1 MILKNRKIALITT
14 GSFPELNDACF
25 IKRYCKIIEKGV
37 NLTLFGRGKGD
48 WSLFPKSQKIIAHK
62 KLPGNKLFSIILGF
76 LFYLFSAFVKS
87 PKRTIIIL
95 KRFYKSNDFSI
106 KSLPALRI
114 ILFFFKNHYDI
125 IHFEFGQIGKSFQYL
140 IEFKDMLNTKFI
152 QSFRGYD
159 ILIRPLVEG
168 RDMYNFIF
176 KHCDYFHFLSEL
188 LLKGAIDLGYNKDNF
203 TIIPPPVDTDFF
215 KASNNK
221 KRNKKTILIS
231 VARLH
236 WKKGHEYS
244 LQAMKIIK
252 NKGLKF
258 VFYIIGDGPHKDAIL
273 HEIHALHLEDC
284 VKLTGEKRREEVK
297 KYLEIAD
304 IFILSSISEGFG
316 NAPLEASAM
325 ELPCVV
331 STEVGG
337 EPESVINERTG
348 FVIPARDPRTLAE
361 KIKILI
367 KNPKLRLKMGKEARE
382 HVIKNYILE
391 KQTENQIRMYKKIL
405 NLKSNDTQK

>member
-1 MILKNRKIALITT
+1 MILKNKKIAIITT

-25 IKRYCKIIEKGV
+25 IKRYYYILKRGINLTILGREKG
-37 NLTLFGRGKGD
+37 N
-48 WSLFPKSQKIIAHK
+48 WSLFPKSQKVIIHK

-87 PKRTIIIL
+87 PKRTIILL
-95 KRFYKSNDFSI
+95 KRFYKSNEFSM
-106 KSLPALRI
+106 KSLPALRT

-125 IHFEFGQIGKSFQYL
+125 IHFEYGQVGKSFQYL
-140 IEFKDMLNTKFI
+140 IEFKDIFNTKFI

-159 ILIRPLVEG
+159 VLVRPLAEG

-188 LLKGAIDLGYNKDNF
+188 LLKGARDAGYNKNNF
-203 TIIPPPVDTDFF
+203 TIIPPAIDTDFF
-215 KASNNK
+215 KISNDKKKNK
-221 KRNKKTILIS
+221 KPILIS

-244 LQAMKIIK
+244 LQAMKL
-252 NKGLKF
+252 LKDNGF
-258 VFYIIGDGPHKDAIL
+258 KFIFYIVGDGEYKDAIL
-273 HEIHALHLEDC
+273 HEIHALNLEDC
-284 VKLTGEKRREEVK
+284 VKLTGGKRKEDVK
-297 KYLEIAD
+297 RYLEMAD
-304 IFILSSISEGFG
+304 IFLLSSISEGFG

-325 ELPCVV
+325 KLPCVV

-337 EPESVINERTG
+337 EPESIIDGRTG
-348 FVIPARDPRTLAE
+348 FVVPARDPGALAE

-367 KNPKLRLKMGKEARE
+367 KNPKLRAKMGKEGRE

-391 KQTENQIRMYKKIL
+391 KQTEEQIKMYKKII
-405 NLKSNDTQK
+405 NL